1 MPRSSKA
8 PELPPEPD
16 INEIIQ
22 NDVAKLKRLLG
33 LDVNRLAIGSEIE
46 GIVESGVFGNL
57 NYTILG
63 VNVIEFVN
71 VSTSL
76 GPSQGG
82 TPPPPQVTGL
92 TTNVISNT
100 QINLAWTAYGGSDF
114 NFYTVYRGTS
124 PGFSADS
131 SSDIATPT
139 TNSYNNTGLTAGTSY
154 YYRVATTNDALLE
167 GPLSAEANATTTGGD
182 TTPPGQVTGLPATVI
197 SGTQINLAWTASGA
211 GDLNHYDV
219 HRSTTSGFTPAAG
232 NRVAQPSTNSY
243 NNTGLTISTTYY
255 YKVAAV
261 DNASNIGTYSSQV
274 SGTTSATSGL
284 TPSLWLKLDN
294 DYTDSSTLGSVTTFN
309 NNNANTAFGTPGQFG
324 THFHFL
330 NWPNRDTTNPGSVDS
345 LTVAQNSNI
354 SLDMTNGFSYSLWFN
369 KPEVSGSPEYILSKS
384 TDGSNFINV
393 YYLGGQIYARVR
405 VAGVDYMA
413 IGPSLTYFL
422 NTWYHLVVTFDG
434 TTVRV
439 YVNKA
444 IGGAGT
450 AAFNEFPS
458 LTRLSIGAVTGNTDA
473 LEALRARVDEIMY
486 FKGTVLT
493 QTQINNLFASNA
505 P

>member
-1 MPRSSKA
+1 MPKSSKA
-8 PELPPEPD
+8 PEPPPEPD
-16 INEIIQ
+16 INELIQ
-22 NDVAKLKRLLG
+22 NDVARIKRLLG
-33 LDVNRLAIGSEIE
+33 LDINRLALGSE
-46 GIVESGVFGNL
+46 VETD
-57 NYTILG
+57 YTVTG
-63 VNVIEFVN
+63 VNVISFVN

-82 TPPPPQVTGL
+82 TSTPPQVTGL

-124 PGFSADS
+124 PGFSANS

-139 TNSYNNTGLTAGTSY
+139 TNSYNNTGLTVGTSY
-154 YYRVATTNDALLE
+154 YYRVATTNDAGLE
-167 GPLSAEANATTTGGD
+167 GPLSSEVSGTTTGGD
-182 TTPPGQVTGLPATVI
+182 TTPPGQVTGLTATVI

-232 NRVAQPSTNSY
+232 NRIFQPTTNSY

-261 DNASNIGTYSSQV
+261 DDASNIGTYSSQV

-309 NNNANTAFGTPGQFG
+309 NNNSNTAFGTPGQFG

-330 NWPNRDTTNPGSVDS
+330 NWPNRDTSNPGSVDN

-354 SLDMTNGFSYSLWFN
+354 SLDMVDGFSYSLWFN

-405 VAGVDYMA
+405 VAGVDKMA

-450 AAFNEFPS
+450 ASNIAVPS
-458 LTRLSIGAVTGNTDA
+458 LTRLSIGAVTGDSDA